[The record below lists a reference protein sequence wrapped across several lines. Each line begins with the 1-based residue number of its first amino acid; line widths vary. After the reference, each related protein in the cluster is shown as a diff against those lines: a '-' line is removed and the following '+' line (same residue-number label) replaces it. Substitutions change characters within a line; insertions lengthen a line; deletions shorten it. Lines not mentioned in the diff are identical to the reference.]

1 MELIFQLRSQKI
13 NQISLLVEIKVET
26 KRCLILGRKAMTNLD
41 RILKCREHYF
51 ADKGPSSQSF
61 FSSHVGMSE
70 LDHKEDWTAKKWCF
84 QTVVLEKTLESLLDS
99 KEIKLVNPKGN
110 QPWIFIGK
118 TNVEAEALILW
129 SPDAKSWLIWK
140 ICWYWKRLRAGGEE
154 SNRGWDGWMAS
165 SAHCTWFWAN
175 PGDSEGLESL
185 ACCSPLGCK

>member
-1 MELIFQLRSQKI
+1 MW
-13 NQISLLVEIKVET
+13 
-26 KRCLILGRKAMTNLD
+26 
-41 RILKCREHYF
+41 Y
-51 ADKGPSSQSF
+51 SQSYG
-61 FSSHVGMSE
+61 FSSSHLSMWQ
-70 LDHKEDWTAKKWCF
+70 LDNKVRWASKNWCF
-84 QTVVLEKTLESLLDS
+84 QIVMLEDTPESPLDS

-118 TNVEAEALILW
+118 TDVEAEALILW

-175 PGDSEGLESL
+175 PGDSEGQGRLTWWSPWGLKESDMNEWFNNDL
-185 ACCSPLGCK
+185 NRYFSKEDIQVDKKHV